1 MKLILFL
8 IVVFVFFASAQS
20 DIFAPAD
27 GDYIEPI
34 DNGNDDDGMNSGFPD
49 QVFDP
54 WAPAKGR
61 PWGRRRPI
69 RRPPLLWKNDYKS
82 E

>member
-1 MKLILFL
+1 MKIILVL
-8 IVVFVFFASAQS
+8 IVAFVFFESAQS
-20 DIFAPAD
+20 DLFAPAD

-49 QVFDP
+49 EIFDP
-54 WAPAKGR
+54 WAPAK
-61 PWGRRRPI
+61 RRPI
-69 RRPPLLWKNDYKS
+69 RRPPPQRKNDYKS